1 VRRRDG
7 QPPMIHVL
15 IAAANL
21 VVGTQPA
28 DLLQRR
34 ELEPFSTLGEFPK
47 DRSSRCN
54 AVCSKTYEADIA
66 LQESGMLQPKYP
78 VLGFQALRKK
88 WTRDNMH
95 ASAHA
100 RAIPVVGVALIRDEV
115 GMVLRTL
122 YSIDVPVEH
131 IVIIV
136 GPGEASAHAV
146 VLNHIKLFIAN
157 VTLVL
162 WNKNAYPSPSETW
175 NAATRAFPRAAWILH
190 VAPDTTFMPGSL
202 AVLSERMF
210 AASASELSIIAYAR
224 YTVPFGAIFNAFAM
238 TREFH
243 ESCGLFDENIYPAYF
258 EDTEMVMRV
267 AATQCGREYTIVDFI
282 AMHHHWGEGYISG
295 VANLGAEDKYYT
307 ALMACG
313 NTGAYFYTKWG
324 ASCDGDLTVNR
335 ATGEITRNQSLYHC
349 YNSPFN
355 VTNRPASEWVLDKKY
370 AQLFY

>member
-1 VRRRDG
+1 
-7 QPPMIHVL
+7 
-15 IAAANL
+15 
-21 VVGTQPA
+21 
-28 DLLQRR
+28 
-34 ELEPFSTLGEFPK
+34 
-47 DRSSRCN
+47 
-54 AVCSKTYEADIA
+54 
-66 LQESGMLQPKYP
+66 
-78 VLGFQALRKK
+78 
-88 WTRDNMH
+88 
-95 ASAHA
+95 
-100 RAIPVVGVALIRDEV
+100 
-115 GMVLRTL
+115 
-122 YSIDVPVEH
+122 
-131 IVIIV
+131 
-136 GPGEASAHAV
+136 
-146 VLNHIKLFIAN
+146 
-157 VTLVL
+157 
-162 WNKNAYPSPSETW
+162 
-175 NAATRAFPRAAWILH
+175 
-190 VAPDTTFMPGSL
+190 
-202 AVLSERMF
+202 
-210 AASASELSIIAYAR
+210 
-224 YTVPFGAIFNAFAM
+224 M

>member
-1 VRRRDG
+1 
-7 QPPMIHVL
+7 MILVL
-15 IAAANL
+15 AAAAVMSANGRRVTNVDLEGSLSRNL
-21 VVGTQPA
+21 VVDHGTKRIEHEHARNRRIETLHSTRGYDLSALQAMGDDELVEKLHEHERNGRVETLRSAHGYNLSALQATSDDDLVGKLEPFRTLGA

-47 DRSSRCN
+47 DRSSHCH

-224 YTVPFGAIFNAFAM
+224 YTVPFGAIFNA
-238 TREFH
+238 
-243 ESCGLFDENIYPAYF
+243 S
-258 EDTEMVMRV
+258 
-267 AATQCGREYTIVDFI
+267 Q
-282 AMHHHWGEGYISG
+282 
-295 VANLGAEDKYYT
+295 
-307 ALMACG
+307 
-313 NTGAYFYTKWG
+313 
-324 ASCDGDLTVNR
+324 
-335 ATGEITRNQSLYHC
+335 
-349 YNSPFN
+349 
-355 VTNRPASEWVLDKKY
+355 
-370 AQLFY
+370 